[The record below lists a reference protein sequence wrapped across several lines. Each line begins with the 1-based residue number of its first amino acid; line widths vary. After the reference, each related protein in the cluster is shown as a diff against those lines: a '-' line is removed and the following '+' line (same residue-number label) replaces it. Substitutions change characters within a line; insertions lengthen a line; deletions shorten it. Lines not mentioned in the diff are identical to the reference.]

1 LWSHGTCIYS
11 TLSYLYDDGP
21 VSGIAL
27 RGILGDNPDDVLD
40 VSDGDGF
47 AEDDAGEKGEVEC
60 SSKSD

>member
-1 LWSHGTCIYS
+1 
-11 TLSYLYDDGP
+11 LYDDGP

>member
-1 LWSHGTCIYS
+1 MCIYS
-11 TLSYLYDDGP
+11 TPLYRHEVGP
-21 VSGIAL
+21 ASEIVL

-47 AEDDAGEKGEVEC
+47 AEDDDVGEKGEVEC